1 MKEWYAVLH
10 LDYPMLAKSVYKEA
24 AVKVVARRMEKKIG
38 LHLNC
43 DLSVFFISFLQPY
56 ESMKYYVPSGWKNG
70 GKRMRYEK

>member
-56 ESMKYYVPSGWKNG
+56 EILRAVWLEEWREKN
-70 GKRMRYEK
+70 EV